1 MGALTS
7 TRPLAC
13 LLRVLAAG
21 IGPLLVNGAAVGLAA
36 VAHAGAVAGP
46 SFNLLN
52 VDEAY
57 G

>member
-7 TRPLAC
+7 TRPWAF
-13 LLRVLAAG
+13 LLLVLAAG
-21 IGPLLVNGAAVGLAA
+21 VGPLLLDGAAVGLAV
-36 VAHAGAVAGP
+36 VAHAGAIAGP
-46 SFNLLN
+46 GFNLVD